1 MFCPGRNMRNLDK
14 NESRRTDQSGR
25 SAGAPIL
32 TGLTARGRVIAGVAA
47 VIAVAI
53 IVAAALNTSW
63 FGLAGRHRAP
73 ANYTLSGS

>member
-32 TGLTARGRVIAGVAA
+32 TGLPARGRGGAGCLTRCSASTPNGAGHPSGTARG
-47 VIAVAI
+47 
-53 IVAAALNTSW
+53 
-63 FGLAGRHRAP
+63 
-73 ANYTLSGS
+73 

>member
-32 TGLTARGRVIAGVAA
+32 TGLAARGRIIAGVAA
-47 VIAVAI
+47 IVVVAI
-53 IVAAALNTSW
+53 VLVAALVVSR
-63 FGLAGRHRAP
+63 LLKR
-73 ANYTLSGS
+73 